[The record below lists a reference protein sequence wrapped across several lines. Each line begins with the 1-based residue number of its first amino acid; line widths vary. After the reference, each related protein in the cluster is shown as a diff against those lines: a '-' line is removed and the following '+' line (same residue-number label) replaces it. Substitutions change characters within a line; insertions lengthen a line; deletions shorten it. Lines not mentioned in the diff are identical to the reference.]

1 MEKVIEV
8 FHKAAAKLSTTLAC
22 IIKGY
27 KDVMLSSLNEVV
39 KSKSLCN
46 DANEKMDNIEAI
58 KLIKSLNGTKDRA
71 VGDVMGAA
79 REVARV

>member
-1 MEKVIEV
+1 
-8 FHKAAAKLSTTLAC
+8 
-22 IIKGY
+22 
-27 KDVMLSSLNEVV
+27 MLSNLNEVV

-58 KLIKSLNGTKDRA
+58 KLIKSLNGTKGA

-79 REVARV
+79 REEHLWAICISQFAVNHYRWYRSRYVW